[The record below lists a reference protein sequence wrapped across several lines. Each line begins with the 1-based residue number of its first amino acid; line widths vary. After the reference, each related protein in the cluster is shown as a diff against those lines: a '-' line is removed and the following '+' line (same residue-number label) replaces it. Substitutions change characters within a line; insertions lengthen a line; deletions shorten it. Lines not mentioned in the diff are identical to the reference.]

1 MLAAIWHLVGE
12 LRRHRVAHRDLRLAN
27 IFLDDHGQVW
37 LIDFGFG
44 EVVASDLLL
53 ATDVAELLASSSLCV
68 GPERAVAHAAGAVD
82 TPTLSRRCRP
92 APPVGAQRGDTQRR
106 SRPARAARRSARA
119 SRRGGRGDRRPMNL
133 WWLIV
138 AGAGLVVLSAS
149 VAAARKP
156 FIGPTE
162 TRLFHA
168 VNGLP
173 DRLYVLLWVPMQ
185 LGNLV
190 VGTGAGLAVALVAGD
205 LVVAFGVIMAM
216 ALKLVTE
223 RVVRREMADYLSIRQ
238 RPGTSQTGA
247 ILRGGDV
254 PSSGPSF
261 PSGHVILV
269 AAVGSVVAP
278 ELPAAWWWLP
288 ALLTALVMIGRVYVG
303 AHNPLDVTAGLGAGL
318 LLGGVLAA
326 FVN

>member
-1 MLAAIWHLVGE
+1 
-12 LRRHRVAHRDLRLAN
+12 
-27 IFLDDHGQVW
+27 
-37 LIDFGFG
+37 
-44 EVVASDLLL
+44 
-53 ATDVAELLASSSLCV
+53 
-68 GPERAVAHAAGAVD
+68 
-82 TPTLSRRCRP
+82 
-92 APPVGAQRGDTQRR
+92 
-106 SRPARAARRSARA
+106 
-119 SRRGGRGDRRPMNL
+119 MNL

-138 AGAGLVVLSAS
+138 AGVGLIVLAAS

-156 FIGPTE
+156 FIGATE
-162 TRLFHA
+162 ARLFHA

-190 VGTGAGLAVALVAGD
+190 VGTGAGLAVALVAGH
-205 LVVAFGVIMAM
+205 LVVAVGVVLAT

-223 RVVRREMADYLSIRQ
+223 RVVRREMADYLAIRQ

-269 AAVGSVVAP
+269 AAIGSVVAP
-278 ELPAAWWWLP
+278 ELAAAWWWLP
-288 ALLTALVMIGRVYVG
+288 VLLVVLVMVGRVYVG

-318 LLGGVLAA
+318 LLGGVLAT